1 LIKFHTHFDDIAV
14 FTALR
19 FRMLGRSVELVG
31 GNVAA
36 KVLLAHVRRVG
47 RRRVVRL
54 ERGHHGL
61 AQTILAFRLKTILCE
76 VELFS
81 ILYVYPYK
89 KLPPP
94 YTLAISQQ
102 LPPILWRLLHA
113 RQGC

>member
-1 LIKFHTHFDDIAV
+1 
-14 FTALR
+14 
-19 FRMLGRSVELVG
+19 
-31 GNVAA
+31 
-36 KVLLAHVRRVG
+36 
-47 RRRVVRL
+47 VVRL

-94 YTLAISQQ
+94 LHPGDLATVAPHPVEIITCST
-102 LPPILWRLLHA
+102 RLLGLFFLSQH
-113 RQGC
+113 